1 MISSP
6 DCAVSALLCLRVS
19 HDEMQI
25 DVISYKPR
33 TLSLRRIFNYFS
45 NNFLEFYS
53 YEGFS
58 SSDIRENEA
67 Y

>member
-6 DCAVSALLCLRVS
+6 YCAVSALFWVS

-25 DVISYKPR
+25 DVIRYEPL
-33 TLSLRRIFNYFS
+33 TLSLRRILNSFS
-45 NNFLEFYS
+45 NTFLEFYS

-58 SSDIRENEA
+58 TSDIRKNEA
-67 Y
+67 